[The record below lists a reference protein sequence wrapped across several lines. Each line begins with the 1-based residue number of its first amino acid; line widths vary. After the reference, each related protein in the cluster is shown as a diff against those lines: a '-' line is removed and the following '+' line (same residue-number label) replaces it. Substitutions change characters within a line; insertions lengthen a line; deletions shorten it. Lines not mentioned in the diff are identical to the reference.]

1 MTKHGGEALKAS
13 DPAASLAAGPAAPA
27 GRSRLGWVLVLTST
41 AYFMVA
47 LDATVVATALPRMQ
61 ADLHVGL
68 TSLQWTINSY
78 GIAFAAGIITA
89 AALGDR
95 FGRRR
100 IFTIGLALFT
110 IASAACA
117 LAPNA
122 AELIAFR
129 TVQGLGGAIVLP
141 LSLTILTT
149 AFPAERRGTIVG
161 IYGGL
166 AGLAVAA
173 GPLVGGALTEGIG
186 WHWIFWVNVPIGV
199 AAVLLSLRLLP
210 ESHGMRER
218 LDLVGVGLVTGGVVA
233 IVWALVRAN
242 DSGWASPEIVSTL
255 TVGAVLLAGFVAWE
269 NRVAQPMVPL
279 RLFRDRGFAA
289 GNVVTFLMSGAIFA
303 GAYLV
308 SEEFQFARGYSPV
321 STGLRLLPFFGMPMI
336 ISPLAGALS
345 DKTGRRPVMVTG
357 LALLSV
363 GFFWVAVRGSL
374 TTSWVELTFAL
385 LVAGAGI
392 SMALPTVPTAV
403 LSAVAPQEM
412 GKASGINYMAQRLGG
427 VFAIAVSTAVFSANG
442 HLGAPASVTAGFKP
456 ALAACAACA
465 LLATLSATAITSR
478 SRKPAAEPSA
488 RELSL
493 AD

>member
-1 MTKHGGEALKAS
+1 MEKFG
-13 DPAASLAAGPAAPA
+13 PAGPAG
-27 GRSRLGWVLVLTST
+27 GRRLGWVLGLTST

-47 LDATVVATALPRMQ
+47 LDATVVSTALPRMQ

-68 TSLQWTINSY
+68 ASLQWTLNAY

-95 FGRRR
+95 FGRRL

-117 LAPNA
+117 LAPSA
-122 AELIAFR
+122 AELIAAR

-173 GPLVGGALTEGIG
+173 GPLVGGAVTQGIS
-186 WHWIFWVNVPIGV
+186 WHWIFWLNVPIGV

-210 ESHGMRER
+210 ESYGARER
-218 LDLVGVGLVTGGVVA
+218 LDLGGVGLVTGGVVA
-233 IVWALVRAN
+233 IVWALVRA
-242 DSGWASPEIVSTL
+242 DQSGWASPEIVTSL
-255 TVGAVLLAGFVAWE
+255 TAGAVLLVAFVAWE
-269 NRVAQPMVPL
+269 NRVSQPMVPL
-279 RLFRDRGFAA
+279 RLFGARAFAM
-289 GNVVTFLMSGAIFA
+289 GNATTFLMSGAIFA

-308 SEEFQFARGYSPV
+308 AEEFQFARGYSPV
-321 STGLRLLPFFGMPMI
+321 STGLRLLPFFGMPMV

-357 LALLSV
+357 LALLTV
-363 GFFWVAVRGSL
+363 GFAWVAVRGSL
-374 TTSWVELTFAL
+374 TTSWVELTLAL
-385 LVAGAGI
+385 LVAGVGI

-403 LSAVAPQEM
+403 LSAVAPHEM

-427 VFAIAVSTAVFSANG
+427 VFAIAISTAVFTANG
-442 HLGAPASVTAGFKP
+442 HLGTPASVTAGFKP
-456 ALAACAACA
+456 ALAACAGLA
-465 LLATLSATAITSR
+465 LLGTLSAIAITSR
-478 SRKPAAEPSA
+478 TDEPIPDRANLAKVSGA
-488 RELSL
+488 R
-493 AD
+493 